1 MFVCSASRKIIFDID
16 LRVLN
21 KKTLETQPGS
31 FALP

>member
-1 MFVCSASRKIIFDID
+1 MFISGASRKIIFDID
-16 LRVLN
+16 LRVIN